1 MLAAIEILVLCT
13 GNICRSPMAEA
24 FLRHHLALRGV
35 DATVSSAG
43 LLYDAAEASANA
55 VTALGK
61 RGLDLS
67 THRSRKITAGLL
79 EGADLLVAM
88 ERRHVR
94 EAVVLAPAIFPRTF
108 TLKELVRRGER
119 IGYRVPGET
128 VAAWLRRAGLGRR
141 PSDVLGAADDDDVED
156 PIGRPLEDYARTADE
171 LDDLTSR
178 LVDLLWG
185 KTEA

>member
-1 MLAAIEILVLCT
+1 MIPFTVLHVCM

-24 FLRHHLALRGV
+24 LLRHHVAARGV

-43 LLYDAAEASANA
+43 LLYDDAEASANA
-55 VTALGK
+55 VTVLGR

-67 THRSRKITAGLL
+67 AHRSRKITA
-79 EGADLLVAM
+79 DLLQRPDLVLAM

-119 IGYRVPGET
+119 IGHRLPHES
-128 VAAWLRRAGLGRR
+128 VAAWLGRAGLGRR
-141 PSDVLGAADDDDVED
+141 PSDVLGAGTDDDVED
-156 PIGRPLEDYARTADE
+156 PIGRPVEDYHRTADE